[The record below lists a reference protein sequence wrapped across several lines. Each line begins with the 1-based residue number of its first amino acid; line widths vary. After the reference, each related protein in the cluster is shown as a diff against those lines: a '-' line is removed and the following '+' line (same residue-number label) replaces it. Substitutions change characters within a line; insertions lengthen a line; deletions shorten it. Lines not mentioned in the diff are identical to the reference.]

1 MAEFFNNLLNK
12 RTFRSS
18 DSSDDST
25 TSPEAKK
32 PKKYDSPLTEGPE
45 QEEDEVMT
53 ALNMSEEVAAK
64 IQKILEK
71 LGKLDTIELSLK
83 NIETKLEKLET
94 RTTELE
100 AFKEETKKD
109 ISELKDGANFASK
122 QLQEKSQELAQ
133 AEAEI
138 TELTRKVQKHEEA
151 VKETESKCLYLEAY
165 SRRENIKFMNI
176 EEGPPDQPEDTE
188 EILRDFLGRELGY
201 VDAQNVEFQR
211 VHRTGK
217 TKEGSPRPILAR
229 FLRYKDVQ
237 NFFSLG
243 HRLKGSKFQMFR
255 DLPTEIVK
263 RRKVQ
268 METFKTAKRRGIP
281 AAFSQAQ
288 PDKLYIR
295 GRLWPVGKELPP

>member
-1 MAEFFNNLLNK
+1 MAEIFNNLLNK

-83 NIETKLEKLET
+83 NIESKLAKLET

-122 QLQEKSQELAQ
+122 QLQEKSQELAK

-188 EILRDFLGRELGY
+188 EILRDFLERELGY

-237 NFFSLG
+237 NIFSLG